1 MTEPLKIGILPE
13 RGWVGA
19 TRRSNPLGPLVPRRH
34 RFPLRRSSVPGRLSP
49 TFQSWACAY
58 RILVRFDENYFS
70 QKMSSS
76 VWKLTGHRW
85 YYCTIEEPQGQ
96 IFSPFLLFIVFGGP
110 VPSAHFLH
118 LWTMICPLYATRPVF
133 TIDSYHCYR
142 LDRLGW
148 HWSNPTHFLIFV
160 RLVVARTEID
170 WELMSLRKDD
180 LCRRLKPISAKT
192 AKYIFVYFFDL
203 LNLSRK
209 LNFIDS
215 CKNGSMKW
223 QNYSVRQKCWVSK
236 K

>member
-49 TFQSWACAY
+49 IFQSWACAY

-70 QKMSSS
+70 QKNEFFCLKTHWAQ
-76 VWKLTGHRW
+76 VVLLYYRGATRANFQPFFALHRFW
-85 YYCTIEEPQGQ
+85 
-96 IFSPFLLFIVFGGP
+96 GP

-192 AKYIFVYFFDL
+192 AKNIFVYFFDL